1 MNLDFHP
8 KMMDRSGLYS
18 QSNVNLNNIF
28 NEGDVSMMDEMNKLF
43 SGLPTHKEFQAAN
56 KVRMT
61 EGDQVTRKSGVFRG
75 SESCATP

>member
-1 MNLDFHP
+1 MTMNLDFHP

-43 SGLPTHKEFQAAN
+43 SGVQNNKQFQEA
-56 KVRMT
+56 K
-61 EGDQVTRKSGVFRG
+61 K
-75 SESCATP
+75 